1 VTPRPGYPMNI
12 SDFLEQIQRDRDY
25 AGQVSHIEVVP
36 AREAVYGE
44 LRRPMPAALTRALSS
59 AGIGRLYSHQV
70 SAIESIRA
78 GRNVVVVTGTASG
91 KTLCYNIPV
100 IERLL
105 EEPDAKA
112 LYLFPTKA
120 LAQDQLKSLTRLAGE
135 DPALA
140 ELVRTGTYD
149 GDTTR
154 HTRRKLRDEG
164 NIILS
169 NPDMLHAGVLPYH
182 AKWNRFLRN
191 LRYVVV
197 DEIHT
202 YRGVFGSNVAN
213 VLRRLRRVCEHYGS
227 DPQFI
232 CSSATIANPRELA
245 ERLVGQPFDVVDE
258 DGSPRGKKYFVL
270 WNPPYLDETKME
282 RRSSNVEGHWLM
294 ARLMADGFQTI
305 AFGRARVVA
314 ELIYRYARD
323 TLQRLK
329 PEYAR
334 RIRPYRGGYLP
345 EERREIERQL
355 FSGELLGVASTN
367 ALELGIDVG
376 SLDAA
381 VIVGFPGTI
390 ASAWQQAGRAGR
402 ASDESMAVLV
412 GYNDPIDQYLMRNG
426 DYFFRQSPENA
437 IIDPGNKYILA
448 KHLRCA
454 AFELPLTEMDEGLF
468 GDLTE
473 PIVNLLADLDDLN
486 ELDGRHYWAST
497 DFPARGVNLRTISDD
512 TYAIVDVARE
522 NTVIGVVDGVSALE
536 LVYPEA
542 IYLHEG
548 ETYFVRELDL
558 EQKIA
563 YVEKKN
569 VDYYTQ
575 PVLESSIRTGDVDE
589 SRLWREHNVFFGDAT
604 VTWMTSAFKKIKFY
618 GLDSI
623 GWSNLDLPPFH
634 LETKALW
641 LVPSKD
647 VMSEVRAR
655 GKNPVEGL
663 VGIRNMAISVL
674 PLFSMCDRRDIGGIV
689 ESSNVGSPAMFLYDR
704 FEGGL
709 GFVEAGYRS
718 IEELMRGCL
727 DLVRQCDCDDG
738 CPSCVGLPILRPP
751 IQQDPDAMGAWPIP
765 DKESA
770 RLLLEAMLGDPERS
784 EG

>member
-1 VTPRPGYPMNI
+1 MTI
-12 SDFLEQIQRDRDY
+12 TEFLEKIRRDGDYRGQIAHVETIRARD
-25 AGQVSHIEVVP
+25 
-36 AREAVYGE
+36 AVYRDPERPLPEE
-44 LRRPMPAALTRALSS
+44 LRRALRE
-59 AGIGRLYSHQV
+59 AGVERLYSHQV
-70 SAIESIRA
+70 DAIDAVRA

-91 KTLCYNIPV
+91 KTLCYNAPV
-100 IERLL
+100 IESLL
-105 EEPDAKA
+105 GDASTKA

-120 LAQDQLKSLTRLAGE
+120 LAQDQLKGLTRLAQL

-140 ELVRTGTYD
+140 GLVRAGTYD

-169 NPDMLHAGVLPYH
+169 NPDMLHAGILPYH
-182 AKWNRFLRN
+182 AKWNRFMKN

-197 DEIHT
+197 DEIHA
-202 YRGVFGSNVAN
+202 YRGIFGSNVAN

-232 CSSATIANPRELA
+232 CSSATIANPKELA
-245 ERLVGQPFDVVDE
+245 EKLVGQPFEVVED
-258 DGSPRGKKYFVL
+258 DGSPRGTKHFVL
-270 WNPPYLDETKME
+270 WNPPYLDLSKME

-294 ARLMADGFQTI
+294 AQLIAEGFQTI

-314 ELIYRYARD
+314 ELIYRYAKD
-323 TLQRLK
+323 TLRRLR
-329 PEYAR
+329 PEYEDK
-334 RIRPYRGGYLP
+334 IRPYRGGYLP

-355 FSGELLGVASTN
+355 FSGELMGVASTN

-402 ASDESMAVLV
+402 ASDESLAVLV
-412 GYNDPIDQYLMRNG
+412 AYNDPIDQYLMRHG

-437 IIDPGNKYILA
+437 VVDPENKYILS

-454 AFELPLTEMDEGLF
+454 AFELPLSDTDQDLF
-468 GDLTE
+468 GKLTE
-473 PIVNLLADLDDLN
+473 PIVHLLEEFEDVK
-486 ELDGRHYWAST
+486 ELDGRYYWSST
-497 DFPARGVNLRTISDD
+497 EYPARTVNLRTISDD
-512 TYAIVDVARE
+512 TYTIVDVGRE
-522 NTVIGVVDGVSALE
+522 NVVMGVVDGVSALE

-558 EQKIA
+558 EQKVA
-563 YVEKKN
+563 YVEKKE

-575 PVLESSIRTGDVDE
+575 PVLESAIRIGESSI
-589 SRLWREHNVFFGDAT
+589 SKPWRGNDVFFGDAT

-618 GLDSI
+618 QLDSI

-641 LVPSKD
+641 LVPSKEA
-647 VMSEVRAR
+647 MGEVR
-655 GKNPVEGL
+655 GKGRNPVEGL
-663 VGIRNMAISVL
+663 VGVRNVAISVL
-674 PLFSMCDRRDIGGIV
+674 PLFSMCDRRDVGGIV
-689 ESSNVGSPAMFLYDR
+689 ESSNTGSPTMFLYDR

-709 GFVEAGYRS
+709 GFAETGYQMIESLLRS
-718 IEELMRGCL
+718 CLELV
-727 DLVRQCDCDDG
+727 DECDCEDG
-738 CPSCVGLPILRPP
+738 CPSCVGLPVLKPP
-751 IQQDPDAMGAWPIP
+751 IQQDPDAGGAWPIP

-770 RLLLEAMLGDPERS
+770 RLLLAAMLRAD
-784 EG
+784 

>member
-1 VTPRPGYPMNI
+1 MTI
-12 SDFLEQIQRDRDY
+12 TEFLEKLRHDGDYRGQITYVETIR
-25 AGQVSHIEVVP
+25 
-36 AREAVYGE
+36 AREAVHRDPENPLPRE
-44 LRRPMPAALTRALSS
+44 LLRALREN
-59 AGIGRLYSHQV
+59 GIERLYSHQV
-70 SAIESIRA
+70 DAIDALRD

-91 KTLCYNIPV
+91 KTLCYNVPV
-100 IERLL
+100 IESLL
-105 EEPDAKA
+105 GDPSTKA

-120 LAQDQLKSLTRLAGE
+120 LAQDQLKGLTRLAQL
-135 DPALA
+135 DPALSD
-140 ELVRTGTYD
+140 LVRAGTYD

-169 NPDMLHAGVLPYH
+169 NPDMLHAGILPYH
-182 AKWNRFLRN
+182 AKWNRFMKDLK
-191 LRYVVV
+191 YVVV

-202 YRGVFGSNVAN
+202 YRGIFGSNVAN
-213 VLRRLRRVCEHYGS
+213 VLRRLRRVCDHYGS

-232 CSSATIANPRELA
+232 CSSATIANPKELA
-245 ERLVGQPFDVVDE
+245 EGLVGLPFEVVDD
-258 DGSPRGKKYFVL
+258 DGSPRGTKHFVL
-270 WNPPYLDETKME
+270 WNPPYIDLTKME

-294 ARLMADGFQTI
+294 AQLIAEGFQTI

-323 TLQRLK
+323 TLQRLRPDCGNK
-329 PEYAR
+329 
-334 RIRPYRGGYLP
+334 IRPYRGGYLP

-355 FSGELLGVASTN
+355 FSGELMGVASTN

-402 ASDESMAVLV
+402 ASDESLAVLV
-412 GYNDPIDQYLMRNG
+412 GYNDPIDQYLMRHG

-437 IIDPGNKYILA
+437 VVDPQNKYILS

-454 AFELPLTEMDEGLF
+454 AFELPLTDMDHDLF
-468 GDLTE
+468 GELTE
-473 PIVNLLADLDDLN
+473 PILRLLEEFEDVK
-486 ELDGRHYWAST
+486 ELDGRYYWSST
-497 DFPARGVNLRTISDD
+497 EYPARAVNLRTISDD
-512 TYAIVDVARE
+512 TYTIVDVARE
-522 NTVIGVVDGVSALE
+522 NAVIGVVDGVSALE

-548 ETYFVRELDL
+548 ETYFVRDLDL
-558 EQKIA
+558 EQKVA
-563 YVEKKN
+563 YVEKKE

-575 PVLESSIRTGDVDE
+575 PVLESAIRIGE
-589 SRLWREHNVFFGDAT
+589 SSTSKRWRGSDVFFGDAT

-618 GLDSI
+618 QLDSI

-641 LVPSKD
+641 LVPSKEAMD
-647 VMSEVRAR
+647 EVRAKGR
-655 GKNPVEGL
+655 NPVEGL
-663 VGIRNMAISVL
+663 AGVRNVAISVL
-674 PLFSMCDRRDIGGIV
+674 PLFSMCDRRDVGGIV
-689 ESSNVGSPAMFLYDR
+689 ESSNTGSPTMFLYDR

-709 GFVEAGYRS
+709 GFAETGYQM
-718 IEELMRGCL
+718 IESLLQGCL
-727 DLVRQCDCDDG
+727 ELVDECDCEDG
-738 CPSCVGLPILRPP
+738 CPSCVGLPVLKPP
-751 IQQDPDAMGAWPIP
+751 IQQDPDAGGAWPIP

-770 RLLLEAMLGDPERS
+770 RLLLKAMLGAA
-784 EG
+784 

>member
-1 VTPRPGYPMNI
+1 MTI
-12 SDFLEQIQRDRDY
+12 TEFLEKLRRDGYY
-25 AGQVSHIEVVP
+25 AGQMAHVETVP
-36 AREAVYGE
+36 ARQAQYGE
-44 LRRPMPAALTRALSS
+44 LERPLPDALARALSS
-59 AGIGRLYSHQV
+59 AGIERLYSHQV
-70 SAIESIRA
+70 DAIEAVRH

-100 IERLL
+100 LERLI
-105 EEPDAKA
+105 EHPSTKA

-120 LAQDQLKSLTRLAGE
+120 LAQDQVKSLTRLAQL
-135 DPALA
+135 DPVLA

-169 NPDMLHAGVLPYH
+169 NPDMLHAGILPYH
-182 AKWNRFLRN
+182 AKWNRFLKD
-191 LRYVVV
+191 LEYVVV

-202 YRGVFGSNVAN
+202 YRGIFGSNVAN

-227 DPQFI
+227 SPQFI

-245 ERLVGQPFDVVDE
+245 ERLVGDPFEVVDT
-258 DGSPRGKKYFVL
+258 DGSPRGTKHFVL
-270 WNPPYLDETKME
+270 WNPPYLDDTKME

-294 ARLMADGFQTI
+294 SELIAEGFQTI

-314 ELIYRYARD
+314 ELIYRYTKD
-323 TLQRLK
+323 TLRRRK
-329 PEYAR
+329 PEYAEK
-334 RIRPYRGGYLP
+334 IKPYRGGYLP
-345 EERREIERQL
+345 EERREIERKL
-355 FSGELLGVASTN
+355 FSGELMGVASTN

-390 ASAWQQAGRAGR
+390 ASVWQQAGRAGR
-402 ASDESMAVLV
+402 ASDESLAVLV
-412 GYNDPIDQYLMRNG
+412 GYNDPIDQYLMRHG
-426 DYFFRQSPENA
+426 GYFFRQSPENA
-437 IIDPGNKYILA
+437 VIDPGNKYILA
-448 KHLRCA
+448 NHLRCA
-454 AFELPLTEMDEGLF
+454 AFELPLSDVDYELF
-468 GDLTE
+468 GELSE
-473 PIVNLLADLDDLN
+473 PIVNLLDEVEDLN
-486 ELDGRHYWAST
+486 EIDGLHYWSST
-497 DFPARGVNLRTISDD
+497 DFPARGINLRTISDN
-512 TYAIVDVARE
+512 TYTIVDVARE
-522 NTVIGVVDGVSALE
+522 NAVIGVVDGVSALE

-563 YVEKKN
+563 YVEKKE

-575 PVLESSIRTGDVDE
+575 PVLESAIRIGQASDSKE
-589 SRLWREHNVFFGDAT
+589 WNGSNVFFGDAT

-618 GLDSI
+618 QLDSI

-641 LVPSKD
+641 LTPSKEA
-647 VMSEVRAR
+647 MEEVRSR
-655 GKNPVEGL
+655 GRNPIEGL
-663 VGIRNMAISVL
+663 VGVRNVAISVL
-674 PLFSMCDRRDIGGIV
+674 PLFSMSDRRDVGGIV
-689 ESSNVGSPAMFLYDR
+689 ESSNTGSPTMFLYDR

-709 GFVEAGYRS
+709 GFVETGYRN
-718 IEELMRGCL
+718 IEELLRGCL
-727 DLVRQCDCDDG
+727 DLVNECDCEDG

-751 IQQDPDAMGAWPIP
+751 IQQDPDAGGAWPIP

-770 RLLLEAMLGDPERS
+770 RLLLAAMLR
-784 EG
+784 

>member
-1 VTPRPGYPMNI
+1 MTI
-12 SDFLEQIQRDRDY
+12 AEFLERIQRDGDY
-25 AGQVSHIEVVP
+25 RGQIAHVETIP
-36 AREAVYGE
+36 ARSAVYGR
-44 LRRPMPAALTRALSS
+44 LARPLAEPVRAALAA
-59 AGIGRLYSHQV
+59 AGIDRLYSHQV
-70 SAIESIRA
+70 EAIDGVRS

-91 KTLCYNIPV
+91 KTLCYNVPV
-100 IERLL
+100 LETLL
-105 EEPDAKA
+105 ADPSAKA

-120 LAQDQLKSLTRLAGE
+120 LAQDQLKALARLAHL
-135 DPALA
+135 DPGLA
-140 ELVRTGTYD
+140 DLVRTGTYD

-164 NIILS
+164 NVILS
-169 NPDMLHAGVLPYH
+169 NPDMLHAGILPYH
-182 AKWNRFLRN
+182 PKWNRFLKD

-202 YRGVFGSNVAN
+202 YRGIFGSNVAN

-227 DPQFI
+227 NPQFV

-245 ERLVGQPFDVVDE
+245 ERLTGLPFSVVDD
-258 DGSPRGKKYFVL
+258 DGSPRGTKHFVL
-270 WNPPYLDETKME
+270 WNPPFLDSTKME

-294 ARLMADGFQTI
+294 AQLIAEGFQTI

-314 ELIYRYARD
+314 ELIYRYAKDSLERI
-323 TLQRLK
+323 K

-334 RIRPYRGGYLP
+334 KIRPYRGGYLP

-355 FSGELLGVASTN
+355 FSGELMGVASTN

-390 ASAWQQAGRAGR
+390 ASTWQQAGRAGR
-402 ASDESMAVLV
+402 TSDESLSVLV

-426 DYFFRQSPENA
+426 SYFFRQTPENA
-437 IIDPGNKYILA
+437 VIDAENKYILA

-454 AFELPLTEMDEGLF
+454 AFELPVTAADEALF
-468 GDLTE
+468 GELTE
-473 PIVNLLADLDDLN
+473 PIVRVLEEMN
-486 ELDGRHYWAST
+486 ELKALDGSYYWSST
-497 DFPARGVNLRTISDD
+497 ESPARTVNLRTISDH
-512 TYAIVDVARE
+512 TYTIVDVARG
-522 NTVIGVVDGVSALE
+522 NAVIGVVDGVSALE

-558 EQKIA
+558 EQKVA
-563 YVEKKN
+563 YVEKKE

-575 PVLESSIRTGDVDE
+575 PVLDSAIRVGEVSAE
-589 SRLWREHNVFFGDAT
+589 KSWRGNRVVFGDAD
-604 VTWMTSAFKKIKFY
+604 VTWVTSAFKKIKFY
-618 GLDSI
+618 QLDSI
-623 GWSNLDLPPFH
+623 GWCDLDLPPFH
-634 LETKALW
+634 LPTKALW
-641 LVPSKD
+641 LVPSPV
-647 VMSEVRAR
+647 VMAEVRAA

-663 VGIRNMAISVL
+663 VGIRNVAISVL

-689 ESSNVGSPAMFLYDR
+689 ESSNTGSPTMFLYDR

-709 GFVEAGYRS
+709 GFVETGYDR
-718 IEELMRGCL
+718 IEELLEACLSLVSECGCEE
-727 DLVRQCDCDDG
+727 G

-751 IQQDPDAMGAWPIP
+751 IQQDPDAGGGWPIP

-770 RLLLEAMLGDPERS
+770 RLLLTGMLGR
-784 EG
+784 GR

>member
-1 VTPRPGYPMNI
+1 MTIGE
-12 SDFLEQIQRDRDY
+12 FLDRIQRDGDY
-25 AGQVSHIEVVP
+25 AGQVAHVEAVP
-36 AREAVYGE
+36 ARDAVHGT
-44 LRRPMPAALTRALSS
+44 LQRPLPEQLGSALSE
-59 AGIGRLYSHQV
+59 AGIEKLYSHQAE
-70 SAIESIRA
+70 AIDTVRR

-100 IERLL
+100 LERLL
-105 EEPDAKA
+105 EDPDSKA

-120 LAQDQLKSLTRLAGE
+120 LAQDQLKALTRLSMLN
-135 DPALA
+135 PALG

-154 HTRRKLRDEG
+154 HTRRKLRDDG
-164 NIILS
+164 NVILS
-169 NPDMLHAGVLPYH
+169 NPDMLHAGILPYH
-182 AKWNRFLRN
+182 AKWNRFLKD

-202 YRGVFGSNVAN
+202 YRGIFGSNVAN

-232 CSSATIANPRELA
+232 CSSATIANPLELA
-245 ERLVGQPFDVVDE
+245 ERLVGRPFDVVDQ

-270 WNPPYLDETKME
+270 WNPPYLDDSRME
-282 RRSSNVEGHWLM
+282 RRSTNVEGHWLM
-294 ARLMADGFQTI
+294 ARLMAEGFQTI

-314 ELIYRYARD
+314 ELIYKYAKD
-323 TLQRLK
+323 TLQRTK

-334 RIRPYRGGYLP
+334 KIRPYRGGYLP

-355 FSGELLGVASTN
+355 FSGELMGVASTN

-402 ASDESMAVLV
+402 ASDESLAVLV

-437 IIDPGNKYILA
+437 IIDPENKYILA

-454 AFELPLTEMDEGLF
+454 AFELPLTEMDEDLF

-473 PIVNLLADLDDLN
+473 PIVNLLEDMEDLN
-486 ELDGRHYWAST
+486 EIDGRHYWSST
-497 DFPARGVNLRTISDD
+497 EFPARGVNLRTISDD
-512 TYAIVDVARE
+512 TYAIVDVTRD
-522 NTVIGVVDGVSALE
+522 NSVIGVVDGVSALE

-548 ETYFVRELDL
+548 ETYFVRDLDL

-563 YVEKKN
+563 YVEKQE

-575 PVLESSIRTGDVDE
+575 PVLESAISAGEASDAK
-589 SRLWREHNVFFGDAT
+589 SWRGQDVFFGDAT

-618 GLDSI
+618 QLDSI

-641 LVPSKD
+641 LVPSKEA
-647 VMSEVRAR
+647 MASVREKGR
-655 GKNPVEGL
+655 NPVEGL

-689 ESSNVGSPAMFLYDR
+689 ESSNLGSPTMFLYDR

-709 GFVEAGYRS
+709 GFVEAGFRS
-718 IEELMRGCL
+718 IEELLRGCL
-727 DLVRQCDCDDG
+727 DLVCRCECEDG
-738 CPSCVGLPILRPP
+738 CPSCVGLPVLRPP

-770 RLLLEAMLGDPERS
+770 RLLLLAMLGA
-784 EG
+784 